1 MTELTPREIV
11 SELDKFIIGQN
22 SAKKAV
28 AIALRSRWRRK
39 KVNSPLREEIFPK
52 NILMI
57 GPTGVGKT
65 EISRRL
71 SKLASAPFLKVE
83 ATKFT
88 EVGYVGRD
96 VDQIVRDLIDSSI
109 VMTKDKM
116 RKEVETKAQALLDG
130 EAMKRLREHRDNLL
144 KETDWVVTKA
154 SETGVAETTAWKT
167 YRQEL
172 RDLPSSATP
181 EIDGMFI
188 KNVTWPTKPS

>member
-1 MTELTPREIV
+1 MTLSRSDFIWEAAQNLVGNTNGALKICGEPTYENIV
-11 SELDKFIIGQN
+11 WD
-22 SAKKAV
+22 
-28 AIALRSRWRRK
+28 
-39 KVNSPLREEIFPK
+39 
-52 NILMI
+52 
-57 GPTGVGKT
+57 T
-65 EISRRL
+65 EIYTGTI
-71 SKLASAPFLKVE
+71 P
-83 ATKFT
+83 TKT
-88 EVGYVGRD
+88 
-96 VDQIVRDLIDSSI
+96 
-109 VMTKDKM
+109 
-116 RKEVETKAQALLDG
+116 EVETKAQALLDG

>member
-1 MTELTPREIV
+1 MTLTRADFIWEAAYNLVGNTNGALFISGDPSYENIV
-11 SELDKFIIGQN
+11 WDTKIYTGTI
-22 SAKKAV
+22 
-28 AIALRSRWRRK
+28 
-39 KVNSPLREEIFPK
+39 
-52 NILMI
+52 
-57 GPTGVGKT
+57 PTKT
-65 EISRRL
+65 
-71 SKLASAPFLKVE
+71 
-83 ATKFT
+83 
-88 EVGYVGRD
+88 
-96 VDQIVRDLIDSSI
+96 
-109 VMTKDKM
+109 
-116 RKEVETKAQALLDG
+116 EVETKAQTLLDG